1 MIFIGSESR
10 GYFAEEFATKK
21 GLTFAYVEQ
30 SGHISDQ
37 VNDILEHGTQDFMIF
52 DAEQYIDTASDLA
65 SEIKRICVTNNAKPI
80 LFAPGYMSDSELIV
94 EMRFAG
100 INLFITAVV
109 PSEINDQLEKC
120 MNGYVEAN
128 GVEQLDT
135 YIKDNAASIPLP
147 QQRGNIIKTI
157 AVAGVCHRIG
167 TTTYAI
173 QFAKLLNLLGKKA
186 CYIQMN
192 QTQYVEQLTSWS
204 DLEQD
209 KRIGKVT
216 FEGVDHFYDMEKL
229 GEVLYE
235 NYEYYIFDFGT
246 YNDASFNR
254 LSFLEKD
261 LKYIVMG
268 VESEEITCA
277 SPFLSSE
284 FYSDIHYIVNFCENT
299 PETMSQI
306 ANLMD
311 EKMPSTHVPSLFIPD
326 KYALSGT
333 GKDIYQ
339 NILPIDLPEDDTT
352 PHPSRFQ
359 NFKLWKKGETQHA
372 THQPFPGKRNRR

>member
-1 MIFIGSESR
+1 
-10 GYFAEEFATKK
+10 
-21 GLTFAYVEQ
+21 
-30 SGHISDQ
+30 
-37 VNDILEHGTQDFMIF
+37 
-52 DAEQYIDTASDLA
+52 
-65 SEIKRICVTNNAKPI
+65 
-80 LFAPGYMSDSELIV
+80 MSDSELIV

-229 GEVLYE
+229 GRGFV
-235 NYEYYIFDFGT
+235 
-246 YNDASFNR
+246 R
-254 LSFLEKD
+254 
-261 LKYIVMG
+261 
-268 VESEEITCA
+268 
-277 SPFLSSE
+277 
-284 FYSDIHYIVNFCENT
+284 
-299 PETMSQI
+299 
-306 ANLMD
+306 
-311 EKMPSTHVPSLFIPD
+311 
-326 KYALSGT
+326 
-333 GKDIYQ
+333 
-339 NILPIDLPEDDTT
+339 
-352 PHPSRFQ
+352 
-359 NFKLWKKGETQHA
+359 KL
-372 THQPFPGKRNRR
+372 